1 MEVKGPERVKKLCEC
16 YYRYEKDLSSRLR
29 MREGTN
35 NYNGSRRILVRFP
48 VFADAVAADFE
59 QRPRAQA
66 TLSPRRKYDAE
77 RLEKRA
83 GSARATAGTG
93 ARRLI
98 SKSSI
103 VLPLTKRP
111 MRALRP
117 TSQAKRA
124 PNGIGWR
131 ISPH

>member
-1 MEVKGPERVKKLCEC
+1 
-16 YYRYEKDLSSRLR
+16 

-66 TLSPRRKYDAE
+66 TLSPGRKYDAE
-77 RLEKRA
+77 RQRA
-83 GSARATAGTG
+83 RG
-93 ARRLI
+93 ARRSI

-117 TSQAKRA
+117 TSQPKRA

-131 ISPH
+131 ISPR

>member
-1 MEVKGPERVKKLCEC
+1 
-16 YYRYEKDLSSRLR
+16 
-29 MREGTN
+29 MREATN
-35 NYNGSRRILVRFP
+35 DYNGSWRILVSFP
-48 VFADAVAADFE
+48 EFADAVAADFE

-66 TLSPRRKYDAE
+66 MLSPGRKYDAE
-77 RLEKRA
+77 RLESAPDLPRRQR
-83 GSARATAGTG
+83 ARA
-93 ARRLI
+93 RRSI

-124 PNGIGWR
+124 PNGTGWWR
-131 ISPH
+131 ISPR

>member
-1 MEVKGPERVKKLCEC
+1 MILPIRKGP
-16 YYRYEKDLSSRLR
+16 DLAIAYARSHQRLQWLAEDPGRPGICGRRRRRLR
-29 MREGTN
+29 TASAGPDHTVA
-35 NYNGSRRILVRFP
+35 GQKIRRRT
-48 VFADAVAADFE
+48 A
-59 QRPRAQA
+59 R
-66 TLSPRRKYDAE
+66 
-77 RLEKRA
+77 KRA

-131 ISPH
+131 ISPG

>member
-1 MEVKGPERVKKLCEC
+1 
-16 YYRYEKDLSSRLR
+16 
-29 MREGTN
+29 MREATN
-35 NYNGSRRILVRFP
+35 DYNGSRRILVTP
-48 VFADAVAADFE
+48 EFADAVAADFE
-59 QRPRAQA
+59 QRRRAQT
-66 TLSPRRKYDAE
+66 TLSPGRKYDAE
-77 RLEKRA
+77 RLESAPDLPRRQR
-83 GSARATAGTG
+83 ARA
-93 ARRLI
+93 RRSI